1 MLTQN
6 QIDQIRKI
14 CGKDWEFNVYP
25 DDDSVTADLKYLGI
39 DYDSTQE
46 FSPEDTADLH
56 AFAEAVE
63 DIYENFDPEEE
74 TYLWLGPDGHGTNGA
89 PRSMRVILEQMD
101 DLDDAWKN
109 LASKLTALD
118 EGHPCDQDCD
128 DPEDDFEAL
137 RGRMLFGLPHKTA
150 VVDGRVVDYGVDL
163 FATELDGK

>member
-56 AFAEAVE
+56 TFAEAVE
-63 DIYENFDPEEE
+63 NFYENFDPDYE
-74 TYLWLGPDGHGTNGA
+74 THLWLGPDGHGKNDA
-89 PRSMRVILEQMD
+89 PYSMRVILDEMEE
-101 DLDDAWKN
+101 LDDAWKK
-109 LASKLTALD
+109 LAAKLTALA
-118 EGHPCDQDCD
+118 EGQPCDHDSD
-128 DPEDDFEAL
+128 DHEDDFEAL

-163 FATELDGK
+163 SAIELDGK

>member
-1 MLTQN
+1 MLTHN

-25 DDDSVTADLKYLGI
+25 DDECVTADLKYLVI
-39 DYDSTQE
+39 DYDTTQE
-46 FSPEDTADLH
+46 FSSEDVADLH

-63 DIYENFDPEEE
+63 EIYENFDPEEE

-109 LASKLTALD
+109 LASKLTALA
-118 EGHPCDQDCD
+118 EGQPCDQDCD
-128 DPEDDFEAL
+128 DCEDDFEAL

-163 FATELDGK
+163 FAPELDGK